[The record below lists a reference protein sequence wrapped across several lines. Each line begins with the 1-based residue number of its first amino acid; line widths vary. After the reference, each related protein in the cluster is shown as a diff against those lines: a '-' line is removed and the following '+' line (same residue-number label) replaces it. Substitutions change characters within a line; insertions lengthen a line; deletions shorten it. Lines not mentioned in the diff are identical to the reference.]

1 MGPAPSFPMHSSHV
15 NCQPCWLSP
24 LLVVVSVWPNRTG
37 SWRTPRRQDETSK
50 CLSIWLSDRV
60 LCWTFRPGV
69 TVLRGRR
76 TLHNE
81 VSNTLDLTTYTDR
94 IHTVLRNIA
103 HTGSKTLTICDQ
115 KWNHCVRH
123 RLLAHWFLGW
133 LSPNSPPAHTP
144 PFPCTAIPCLIWFS

>member
-24 LLVVVSVWPNRTG
+24 LVVVVSVWPNRTG

-81 VSNTLDLTTYTDR
+81 ISNTLDLTTYTDWQNPHCTTQHCSHR
-94 IHTVLRNIA
+94 EQDTHNLWPEVKPLCPPSPV
-103 HTGSKTLTICDQ
+103 GSLIFRLTIS
-115 KWNHCVRH
+115 K
-123 RLLAHWFLGW
+123 LF
-133 LSPNSPPAHTP
+133 PPHTHHLFHVQRYP
-144 PFPCTAIPCLIWFS
+144 V